1 MSLIDMGCYICY
13 LLRHRPDAID
23 LHMDEHGWVRVD
35 ELIEGVNRTRRLDMD
50 MLEEIVRMDNKKR
63 YSFSDDK
70 TLIRANQGHS
80 VKVDLEFPVCN
91 PPAILYHGTGKKYET
106 SIDEQGLI
114 RKTRLYVH
122 LSADTETA
130 LNVGSRHGEP
140 MIYTVDAGR
149 MARDG
154 YRFFLSVNGVWL
166 VEHVPVQYLGKMGS
180 EDDAP

>member
-23 LHMDEHGWVRVD
+23 LHMDEHGWVRVN

-50 MLEEIVRMDNKKR
+50 MLEEIVRTDDKQR
-63 YSFSDDK
+63 YSFNEDK

-80 VKVDLEFPVCN
+80 VDVDLEFPVCD
-91 PPAILYHGTGKKYET
+91 PPAVLYHGTGKKYENA
-106 SIDEQGLI
+106 IDEQGLV

-122 LSADTETA
+122 LSADEATA
-130 LNVGSRHGEP
+130 LKVGSRHGEP
-140 MIYTVDAGR
+140 LIYTVDAAA

-154 YRFFLSVNGVWL
+154 YSFFLSKNGVWL
-166 VEHVPVQYLGKMGS
+166 ISHVPVQYLGKQKSG
-180 EDDAP
+180 EDT